1 MGGQNKK
8 QTELEWQK
16 EMDEKISEYG
26 QTVLE
31 ENVEGRYQG
40 KSIHVLSIVG
50 EIEGHECSAANLKTT
65 KYEHVLPQLAQVE
78 ADNSVGGLLLLL
90 NTMGGD
96 VESGLAIA
104 EMVASISKPTVS
116 LVLGGAHSIAVPLA
130 VSTDYSFIVPTG
142 TMLVHPVRMSG
153 MIIGAPQ
160 TYDYFQRIQDRITG
174 FVESHSG
181 VKKER
186 MEEMMLNAGELTKDL
201 GTILV
206 GEDAVREGMIDA
218 VGGISDAVKKLR
230 GLMEDFA
237 KTEEAPKNDE
247 ACSGVHSIRK

>member
-1 MGGQNKK
+1 
-8 QTELEWQK
+8 
-16 EMDEKISEYG
+16 
-26 QTVLE
+26 
-31 ENVEGRYQG
+31 
-40 KSIHVLSIVG
+40 
-50 EIEGHECSAANLKTT
+50 
-65 KYEHVLPQLAQVE
+65 
-78 ADNSVGGLLLLL
+78 
-90 NTMGGD
+90 
-96 VESGLAIA
+96 
-104 EMVASISKPTVS
+104 
-116 LVLGGAHSIAVPLA
+116 
-130 VSTDYSFIVPTG
+130 
-142 TMLVHPVRMSG
+142 

-230 GLMEDFA
+230 GLMEDLA
-237 KTEEAPKNDE
+237 KTEEAQKNDE
-247 ACSGVHSIRK
+247 A

>member
-1 MGGQNKK
+1 MGRKNDNQYELDIQK
-8 QTELEWQK
+8 QRE
-16 EMDEKISEYG
+16 DSISEFG
-26 QTVLE
+26 QIDLE
-31 ENVEGRYQG
+31 EDCAPEEYG
-40 KSIHVLSIVG
+40 KKLHVLCIIG
-50 EIEGHECSAANLKTT
+50 EIEGHECSAQNLKTT

-78 ADNSVGGLLLLL
+78 ADARIGGLLLLL

-104 EMVASISKPTVS
+104 EMVASLSKPTVS

-130 VSTDYSFIVPTG
+130 VSTNYSFIVPTG

-181 VKKER
+181 VKRAR
-186 MEEMMLNAGELTKDL
+186 MEEMMLNAGQLTKDL

-206 GEDAVREGMIDA
+206 GEDAVREGMIDQ
-218 VGGISDAVKKLR
+218 VGGICDAIAKLR
-230 GLMEDFA
+230 GMMQE
-237 KTEEAPKNDE
+237 N
-247 ACSGVHSIRK
+247 GR